1 VVHDRIVHHMIHSD
15 HRPGNV
21 PLHDAGMNATVQLS
35 RHFAIAPV
43 DPLVFGG
50 FAEHLGRHIYEGI
63 YDPGS
68 PKADAS
74 GIRLDVLEA
83 IKGLGTTSCRYPGGN
98 FVSNYDWRDGIG
110 PVAKRPRRPDYAW
123 GATEPNT
130 FGTDEFLAW
139 CGRLGAAPMLAVNL
153 GTGTARDAGEYLE
166 YVNLPTGFRWSDE
179 RARNGHPDPYNVK
192 LWCLGN
198 EMDGPWQAGHVKAE
212 EYASR
217 ARQAGKLMKGL
228 DPSIKTIACGSSHAG
243 MPTYLEWD
251 RIILEELW
259 DDIDYLSIHRYAMR
273 WDNSQEFFLAE
284 GRRIDSVIDDY
295 RGLLGYVRGRK
306 RSKRKIKLSFDE
318 WNVWNTCGQP
328 DPGPL
333 WGVAKHQLEE
343 WYTHVDSLVCAQ
355 FLCSFLRNA
364 DIVTAASLAQL
375 VNVIAP
381 IMTRKD
387 GLVLLPTYH
396 TIALIARL
404 GRGVSLRPVVACQV
418 GTVAD
423 KRGDHKIDSP
433 DLDAAA
439 TLDGAR
445 LAVFLTNRTG
455 KPLDVEVPLSALGR
469 VSEAKATQVQH
480 DDLMATNT
488 FEKPDTVVPRPLA
501 VTIDG
506 DRLCLTLPAYAF
518 AAVEAQVTG

>member
-1 VVHDRIVHHMIHSD
+1 MICKD
-15 HRPGNV
+15 HRPVGQ
-21 PLHDAGMNATVQLS
+21 PDMLAGMNATVHLS
-35 RHFAIAPV
+35 RHHAIATV

-63 YDPGS
+63 FDPGS
-68 PKADAS
+68 PKADAA

-83 IKGLGTTSCRYPGGN
+83 VKGLGTTSCRYPGGN
-98 FVSNYDWRDGIG
+98 FVSNYDWRDGVG
-110 PVAKRPRRPDYAW
+110 PVAQRPRRPDYAW

-130 FGTDEFLAW
+130 FGTDEFLSW

-153 GTGTARDAGEYLE
+153 GTGTARDAAEYLE
-166 YVNLPTGFRWSDE
+166 YVNLPTGFTWSDQ
-179 RARNGHPDPYNVK
+179 RARNGHPDPYGVK

-198 EMDGPWQAGHVKAE
+198 EMDGPWQAGHVKAA

-228 DPSIKTIACGSSHAG
+228 DPSIKTIVCGSSGTG
-243 MPTYLEWD
+243 MGTYLEWD
-251 RIILEELW
+251 RTILEELW
-259 DDIDYLSIHRYAMR
+259 DDVDYLSIHRYAMR
-273 WDNSQEFFLAE
+273 WKSSQDWFLGE
-284 GRRIDSVIDDY
+284 GVRIDRMLDDY

-306 RSKRKIKLSFDE
+306 RSSKQVGLSFDE
-318 WNVWNTCGQP
+318 WNVWNTCFTP

-343 WYTHVDSLVCAQ
+343 YYTHVDGLVCAQ

-364 DIVTAASLAQL
+364 DIVTAACLAQL

-387 GLVLLPTYH
+387 GLLLLPTYH
-396 TIALIARL
+396 PIALIARL
-404 GRGVSLRPVVACQV
+404 GRGVSLRPSVSCQTAKYANAEGKDEV
-418 GTVAD
+418 Q
-423 KRGDHKIDSP
+423 SP

-439 TLDGAR
+439 VLDGTR
-445 LAVFLTNRTG
+445 LAVFLVNRTG
-455 KPLDVEVPLSALGR
+455 APLMVEVPLSGLGR
-469 VSEAKATQVQH
+469 VDEVRATQVQH

-488 FEKPDTVVPRPLA
+488 WEKPQEVAPRGLTVTA
-501 VTIDG
+501 DG
-506 DRLCLTLPAYAF
+506 ARISLTLPAYAF
-518 AAVEAQVTG
+518 AAVEARVTG